1 MKLTFKNTTKIN
13 IINLILSLIM
23 TLSAVF
29 GIFQLKE
36 TFSFIDMIALIYGM
50 VFQIFMIIVTY
61 AGIRQLNPPEFME
74 FLENGN
80 VQLFGF
86 LVINLLLI
94 DTSFVGLIVSSVM
107 ILYSIGA
114 FIYVDCCLD

>member
-50 VFQIFMIIVTY
+50 VFQILMIIVTY

-86 LVINLLLI
+86 LIINLLLI

>member
-29 GIFQLKE
+29 GIFQLRE
-36 TFSFIDMIALIYGM
+36 TFSFIDMIAIIYGI

-80 VQLFGF
+80 VQLIGF

-107 ILYSIGA
+107 IVYSIGA
-114 FIYVDCCLD
+114 FIYIHCCLD

>member
-1 MKLTFKNTTKIN
+1 MKLTIKNTTKIN

-50 VFQIFMIIVTY
+50 LFQIFMIIVTY

-107 ILYSIGA
+107 ILYSILA
-114 FIYVDCCLD
+114 FIYVNCCLD

>member
-29 GIFQLKE
+29 GIFQLRE

-80 VQLFGF
+80 VQLIGF

-107 ILYSIGA
+107 IVYSIGA
-114 FIYVDCCLD
+114 FIYIDCCLD

>member
-1 MKLTFKNTTKIN
+1 MKLTIKNTTKIN
-13 IINLILSLIM
+13 IINLILTLIM

-36 TFSFIDMIALIYGM
+36 TFSFIDMIAMIYGM

-107 ILYSIGA
+107 IAYSIGA
-114 FIYVDCCLD
+114 FIYVNWCLD